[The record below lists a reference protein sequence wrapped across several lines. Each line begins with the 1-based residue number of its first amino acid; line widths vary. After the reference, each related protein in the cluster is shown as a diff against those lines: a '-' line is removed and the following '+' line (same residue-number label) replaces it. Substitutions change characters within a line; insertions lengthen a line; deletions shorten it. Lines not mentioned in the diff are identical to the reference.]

1 MKNIDDILE
10 PLEIAISLE
19 KKGKQMFLQAA
30 KETKSKL
37 ARQTFEF
44 LAAEEDKH
52 IENIEK
58 FYNGL
63 KESEGEIIPEVEDS
77 TAESRLEEFNKKL
90 EAIKD
95 EFKGTATDLEAYQMG
110 LEFESGAE
118 DFYAKKLAETENP
131 KIQKIYRWLIVEE
144 SMHSRLINSCIK
156 FVEDPASWFQSRSKA

>member
-1 MKNIDDILE
+1 MNNLEEILE

-19 KKGKQMFLQAA
+19 KKGKEMFLQAA
-30 KETKSKL
+30 NDTKSKL

-63 KESEGEIIPEVEDS
+63 KDSNGKIIPDVEDS
-77 TAESRLEEFNKKL
+77 TANKRLEEFNLKL
-90 EAIKD
+90 ESIKD
-95 EFKGTATDLEAYQMG
+95 EFKGTATDLEAYRMG

-118 DFYAKKLAETENP
+118 DFYAKKLGETENP
-131 KIQKIYRWLIVEE
+131 NIQKIYRWLIVEE

-156 FVEDPASWFQSRSKA
+156 FVEDPASWFKSRSKA

>member
-1 MKNIDDILE
+1 MADIKDILE

-19 KKGKQMFLQAA
+19 KKGKKMFLQAA
-30 KETKSKL
+30 AETKSKL

-58 FYNGL
+58 FYKGL
-63 KESEGEIIPEVEDS
+63 KDSDGEIIPDVEDS
-77 TAESRLEEFNKKL
+77 TADDRLEEFNQKL

-95 EFKGTATDLEAYQMG
+95 EFKGTTTDLEAYRMG

-118 DFYAKKLAETENP
+118 DFYAQKLAETKDP

-156 FVEDPASWFQSRSKA
+156 FVEDPASWFKSRNKA